1 MGNKIIQVFEHQ
13 TLYYGREYK
22 NVPFTKKYFDALA
35 KLNELHDNKYFTLL
49 HKGIK
54 FSQYVGVVQIDDL
67 TIEVLP
73 KADSST
79 ESTTVWRNVLIEMLR
94 VTRKLKVNQVGQA
107 DVNKQNIHLLDI
119 YFQWFLNEVELLQ
132 RQGLVKKYYKET
144 KNITALKGK
153 LEFAG
158 HIAKNLIHKERFY
171 TTHQIYDKDHQL
183 HQILSLAL
191 NIIEQVTK
199 GSYLYPKCK
208 RVQLDFPEVSNISCN
223 AATFDKI
230 KLNRKTQAYEKALE
244 IARLIILNY
253 APNTSSGSERM
264 LALLFDMNSLW
275 EEYILIQL
283 KKASLDTPYKIEG
296 QRSKAFWGNMSLRP
310 DIIITQKELS
320 LDGEHLEQKTKI
332 VIDTKWKKI
341 EGNKPST
348 NDLRQMYVYNDH
360 WESNCSILLYPGVKQ
375 ENIHHQKFRF
385 PEHSCG
391 VLKVNVLDEEG
402 NLDYAIG
409 ERMIRIFEKAMYLNQ
424 DIPTPII
431 ANLK

>member
-22 NVPFTKKYFDALA
+22 SVSFTKKYFDALA

-67 TIEVLP
+67 TIEILP

-79 ESTTVWRNVLIEMLR
+79 KGTAVWRNVLIEMLR

-119 YFQWFLNEVELLQ
+119 YFEWFLREVELLQ

-144 KNITALKGK
+144 KNVTALKGK

-183 HQILSLAL
+183 HQILNLAL
-191 NIIEQVTK
+191 DIIEQVSK
-199 GSYLYPKCK
+199 GSYIYPKCK
-208 RVQLDFPEVSNISCN
+208 RVQLDFPEVSSINCN
-223 AATFDKI
+223 ASTFEKI
-230 KLNRKTQAYEKALE
+230 KLNRKTQPYKTALE
-244 IARLIILNY
+244 IARLIILNF
-253 APNTSSGSERM
+253 APNISSGSERM
-264 LALLFDMNSLW
+264 LALLFDMNNLW

-283 KKASLDTPYKIEG
+283 KKASLNTLYKIEG
-296 QRSKAFWGNMSLRP
+296 QQSKAFWGTMTIRP
-310 DIIITQKELS
+310 DIIIKQEGETQ
-320 LDGEHLEQKTKI
+320 I
-332 VIDTKWKKI
+332 VIDTKWKRMD
-341 EGNKPST
+341 GNKPST

-375 ENIHHQKFRF
+375 EKIYYKKFQN
-385 PEHSCG
+385 PDHSCG
-391 VLKVNVLDEEG
+391 ILKMNVLD
-402 NLDYAIG
+402 NNILDKRIG
-409 ERMIRIFEKAMYLNQ
+409 EKILIAFEEAGF
-424 DIPTPII
+424 ISPP
-431 ANLK
+431 

>member
-1 MGNKIIQVFEHQ
+1 MANKIIQVFEHQ

-22 NVPFTKKYFDALA
+22 SVPFTKKYFDALA

-67 TIEVLP
+67 TIEILP

-79 ESTTVWRNVLIEMLR
+79 EGTAVWRNVLIEMLR

-119 YFQWFLNEVELLQ
+119 YFEWFLREVELLQ

-144 KNITALKGK
+144 KNVTALKGK

-183 HQILSLAL
+183 HQILNLAL
-191 NIIEQVTK
+191 GIIEQVSK

-208 RVQLDFPEVSNISCN
+208 RVQLDFPEVSSINCTV
-223 AATFDKI
+223 ATFEKI
-230 KLNRKTQAYEKALE
+230 KLNRKTQPYEKALE

-253 APNTSSGSERM
+253 APNISSGSERM

-283 KKASLDTPYKIEG
+283 KKASLNTPYKIEG
-296 QRSKAFWGNMSLRP
+296 QRLKAFWGNMTLRP
-310 DIIITQKELS
+310 DILIKQKEMS
-320 LDGEHLEQKTKI
+320 QDGETLEEKTKI

-360 WESNCSILLYPGVKQ
+360 WASNCSILFYPGAK
-375 ENIHHQKFRF
+375 EEKIFHQKYLF

-391 VLKVNVLDEEG
+391 ILKMNVLDDSG
-402 NLDYAIG
+402 ALDKRIG
-409 ERMIRIFEKAMYLNQ
+409 EKMIAAFEQEGFISSVIDLGR
-424 DIPTPII
+424 
-431 ANLK
+431 L